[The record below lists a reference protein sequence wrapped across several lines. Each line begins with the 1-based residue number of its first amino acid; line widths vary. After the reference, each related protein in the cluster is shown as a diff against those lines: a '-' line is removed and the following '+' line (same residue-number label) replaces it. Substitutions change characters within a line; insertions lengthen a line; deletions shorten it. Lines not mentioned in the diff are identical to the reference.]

1 MSRFVDWKSTAH
13 NLKLLR
19 GDNINLRKFVC
30 RALKFKDENCSGECD
45 ECKYDMDSSISQS
58 ELAEVFGVSTSVIAN
73 WETGRTE
80 PTLDDLIFYSKMCK
94 LNLKEVVI
102 FKEDVEL

>member
-1 MSRFVDWKSTAH
+1 MKYVDWKNTAQ

-30 RALKFKDENCSGECD
+30 KELKYREANCSGDCD
-45 ECKYDMDSSISQS
+45 GCKYDMDSSISQS

-80 PTLDDLIFYSKMCK
+80 PTLDDLLFYCQMCK
-94 LNLKEVVI
+94 LKLKEVVVLN
-102 FKEDVEL
+102 EDVKLY